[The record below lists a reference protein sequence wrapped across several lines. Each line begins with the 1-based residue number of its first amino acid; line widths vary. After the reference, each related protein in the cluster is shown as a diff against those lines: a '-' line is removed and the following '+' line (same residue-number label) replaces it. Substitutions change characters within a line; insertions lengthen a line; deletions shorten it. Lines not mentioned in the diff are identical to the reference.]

1 MIIIPGQDGTYR
13 HLRSRVTGLLADS
26 GLIAAYSKGV
36 ADVWIR
42 GLKTGHWAVS
52 GTDTD
57 PGHTR
62 GKWTFTLTIT
72 TG

>member
-1 MIIIPGQDGTYR
+1 VSPAY
-13 HLRSRVTGLLADS
+13 SRIR
-26 GLIAAYSKGV
+26 LIAAYSKGV

-42 GLKTGHWAVS
+42 GLKTGHCAVS